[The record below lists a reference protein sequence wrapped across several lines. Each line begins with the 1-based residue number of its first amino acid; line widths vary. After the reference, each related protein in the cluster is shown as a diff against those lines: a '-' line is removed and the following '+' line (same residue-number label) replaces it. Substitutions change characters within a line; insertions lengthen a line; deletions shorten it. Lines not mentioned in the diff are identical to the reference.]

1 LAGKGNRKDAR
12 LTVIIR
18 RDEGEDPP
26 HHGGAWKV
34 AYADFVTAMMA
45 FFMLMWLLNAT
56 TEVQRTG
63 LADYFAPTNL
73 FGRSASGSGK
83 PFGGRT
89 PNDSAMSVST
99 EGMPKV
105 ITGHVSPQ
113 PDVEEDPSETLAEP
127 SAQAVGQPAAL
138 GIVQGSV
145 QADAQ
150 DGAGAAAGP
159 LDADGRNQA
168 SPDGRKAGA
177 AVRAAQGNQTDIR
190 GGDYAAARLTPAP
203 ADTPTTQAARRES
216 AIENDA
222 RREQRALEQAGTQLL
237 DAIRQDPALKDS
249 AGQIMIDTVPE
260 GLRIQLVD
268 AERQPM
274 FALGSAIPMVRVR
287 ALMQKVAPVLAALP
301 NAISIAGH
309 TDSLTYRGQ
318 DKGNWELSTERANA
332 SRRILME
339 AGLADDRIRSV
350 TGNADHDL
358 LMPADPQNPVN
369 RRISIIVLRH
379 AATKIAFAS
388 APSDAAAVTP

>member
-1 LAGKGNRKDAR
+1 
-12 LTVIIR
+12 
-18 RDEGEDPP
+18 
-26 HHGGAWKV
+26 
-34 AYADFVTAMMA
+34 
-45 FFMLMWLLNAT
+45 
-56 TEVQRTG
+56 
-63 LADYFAPTNL
+63 
-73 FGRSASGSGK
+73 
-83 PFGGRT
+83 
-89 PNDSAMSVST
+89 
-99 EGMPKV
+99 V

-113 PDVEEDPSETLAEP
+113 PDVDEDPSETPAEP
-127 SAQAVGQPAAL
+127 PAPVTVTPAVVQPAAL

-168 SPDGRKAGA
+168 SQDGRMAGGA
-177 AVRAAQGNQTDIR
+177 ARTAPGSQTDIR
-190 GGDYAAARLTPAP
+190 GGDYAAARLAPAP
-203 ADTPTTQAARRES
+203 TDPATTQAARRES

-237 DAIRQDPALKDS
+237 QAIRQDPTLKDS

-339 AGLADDRIRSV
+339 AGLTDDRIRSV

-388 APSDAAAVTP
+388 SPSDAAAVTP